1 MFKCRSADGRYNIC
15 GPNIKQQRLALPEK
29 TSQRALAYSLQL
41 HGLDIEKNAVQR
53 IEAGKRFVTDIELKK
68 IARVLGVTVDKLLS
82 TEEDDEEKDDKA
94 YGHCRQLPGRY
105 TEGHYELHM
114 S

>member
-15 GPNIKQQRLALPEK
+15 GPNIRQQRLALPEK

-53 IEAGKRFVTDIELKK
+53 IEAGKRFVTDIE
-68 IARVLGVTVDKLLS
+68 GVTVDKLLS

-94 YGHCRQLPGRY
+94 
-105 TEGHYELHM
+105 
-114 S
+114 

>member
-53 IEAGKRFVTDIELKK
+53 IEAGKRFVTDIETDIELKK

-94 YGHCRQLPGRY
+94 
-105 TEGHYELHM
+105 
-114 S
+114 

>member
-29 TSQRALAYSLQL
+29 TSQRALAYLLQL

-82 TEEDDEEKDDKA
+82 TEEDDKEKDDQA
-94 YGHCRQLPGRY
+94 
-105 TEGHYELHM
+105 
-114 S
+114 